1 MKKLTLVFA
10 ATFTAFVLVLAGCA
24 NTKTAALPGTE
35 ITDWHARHENIMAT
49 TFATRDQIA
58 NVPRQESKNPRVS
71 MARQI
76 PSEYLSDGNQKGKI
90 IEIRYTASDRAGD
103 GSQIEKVA
111 DVYIPYGYETGIR
124 QRYSTVY
131 LVHGWTGTSDVYFA
145 CDEGKHDLQNL
156 LDNMIEKGDI
166 PSVIVVTPTWD
177 RDNKGKPLDE
187 SIKEMSVFWEE
198 LEKELVPYIDT
209 NFRTIADRDHRA
221 ATGFSLGAASTWY
234 TFIHSMKLFR
244 YYLPASGNC
253 FAIEERSDNPE
264 INAKTAEFLVETLR
278 KNGVSPSDYYIY
290 SIAGTNDVA
299 FRLNESLNN
308 ELVKHSEYFN
318 ESNFIYQLNEGGIH
332 WWDSIQVDFYNALPQ
347 FFAGK

>member
-1 MKKLTLVFA
+1 MKRTLTIFA
-10 ATFTAFVLVLAGCA
+10 TAVLSFALLAGCSS
-24 NTKTAALPGTE
+24 TKTLELPGTE
-35 ITDWHARHENIMAT
+35 ITDWQTRHENIMAT

-58 NVPRQESKNPRVS
+58 NFPRQESKNPVVS

-76 PSEYLSDGNQKGKI
+76 PSEYLSDGKQKGKI

-111 DVYIPYGYETGIR
+111 DVYIPYGYENDTK
-124 QRYSTVY
+124 QKYSTVY

-156 LDNMIEKGDI
+156 LDNMIEKKDI
-166 PSVIVVTPTWD
+166 PPVIVITPTWD
-177 RDNKGKPLDE
+177 RDNKGKELEE
-187 SIKEMSVFWEE
+187 SIKEMSVFYEE

-264 INAKTAEFLVETLR
+264 TNARTAEFLVDTLK

-308 ELVKHSEYFN
+308 ELVNYPEYFN
-318 ESNFIYQLNEGGIH
+318 ESNFVYQLNEGGIH